1 MKKLFITLLSFLII
15 SSANASEEVFNH
27 KVSTD
32 VIKIA
37 PFRDVVCKFEQEKTI
52 PASNTT
58 IKSGGDFRFVLKKGV
73 IFETLYPV
81 KYTTSY
87 TSKENKYVND
97 IIVGISKKNFSQI
110 EKTFDIHY
118 MKQNEKWVLGLIPKA
133 DSPAALQLK
142 NIIIFGQKD
151 IDRIYINTINNGSTK
166 LKFSDC
172 Q

>member
-1 MKKLFITLLSFLII
+1 MKKLFITLLSILIM
-15 SSANASEEVFNH
+15 SSANASDEVFNH

-32 VIKIA
+32 AIEIA

-52 PASNTT
+52 PSSNAI
-58 IKSGGDFRFVLKKGV
+58 IKSGGDFKFVLKKGV

-118 MKQNEKWVLGLIPKA
+118 MKQNEKWVLGLIPKV

>member
-1 MKKLFITLLSFLII
+1 MKKLFITLLLFLIM
-15 SSANASEEVFNH
+15 SSANASDEVFNH

-32 VIKIA
+32 AIEIA

-52 PASNTT
+52 PSSNAI
-58 IKSGGDFRFVLKKGV
+58 IKSGGDFKFVLKKGV

-118 MKQNEKWVLGLIPKA
+118 MKQNEKWVLGLIPKV
-133 DSPAALQLK
+133 DSPAALHLK